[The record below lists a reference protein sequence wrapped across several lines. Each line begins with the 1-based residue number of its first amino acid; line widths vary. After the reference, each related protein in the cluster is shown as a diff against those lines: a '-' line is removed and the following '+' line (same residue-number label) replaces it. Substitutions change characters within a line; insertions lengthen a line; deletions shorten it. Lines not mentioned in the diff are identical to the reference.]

1 MSCGVPSLISQFCC
15 GCSRTRLALLLL
27 PVLRGVDRFFM
38 SSLFIWTPVHF
49 PASGELI
56 HLFLLWFSTPSWP
69 LYRSLQCTALCIYWP
84 WSSYRMVC
92 PLTCYS
98 TQSVDAVPC
107 LLHATNSTLS
117 QGGQRLFKCQN
128 QKYFCFWSSFA
139 SVSHGASPETSVA

>member
-38 SSLFIWTPVHF
+38 SGLFIWTPVHF

-98 TQSVDAVPC
+98 TQSVSVFSNVRIKSIFVFDLHLPLYPMA
-107 LLHATNSTLS
+107 LLRRPLWPS
-117 QGGQRLFKCQN
+117 
-128 QKYFCFWSSFA
+128 FCYKGVVGFLVW
-139 SVSHGASPETSVA
+139 HC